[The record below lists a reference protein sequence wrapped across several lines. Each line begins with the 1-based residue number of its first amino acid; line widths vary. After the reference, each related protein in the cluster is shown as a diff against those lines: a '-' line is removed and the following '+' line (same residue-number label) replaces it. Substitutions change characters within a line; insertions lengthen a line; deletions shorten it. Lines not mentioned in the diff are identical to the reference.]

1 MTGKLIDELSIYF
14 GLAIRRNTGSIED
27 MKREIWAT
35 LYHKLS
41 TDENPQHDKCPS
53 GADSWCTWQ
62 KAKATNTLDS
72 YRHEKPLKMEVFSA
86 IKPIYE
92 ELSNDDLLTRC
103 LGGFTQNSNESFN
116 STVWSLAPKSTS
128 NGKVVLEIAADI
140 AVCIFNN
147 GLSSVMEIM
156 KILGM
161 TIGPNCYNFCLEV
174 DAQRV
179 KYAERSLTDAGKEG
193 RSSAKSMRKSEQD
206 QNLELEGQ
214 LYGAGIA
221 D

>member
-1 MTGKLIDELSIYF
+1 
-14 GLAIRRNTGSIED
+14 
-27 MKREIWAT
+27 
-35 LYHKLS
+35 
-41 TDENPQHDKCPS
+41 
-53 GADSWCTWQ
+53 
-62 KAKATNTLDS
+62 
-72 YRHEKPLKMEVFSA
+72 MEVFSA
-86 IKPIYE
+86 VKPIYE
-92 ELSNDDLLTRC
+92 ELSNDDLLTHC
-103 LGGFTQNSNESFN
+103 LGGFTQNSNGSFN

-128 NGKVVLEIAADI
+128 SGKVVLEIATDI
-140 AVCIFNN
+140 AVCIFND

-179 KYAERSLTDAGKEG
+179 KYAERSLTDAAKEG

-214 LYGAGIA
+214 LYDAGIA